1 MINKLQYKSIE
12 LKQETTSRLPDGR
25 LKVVAYA
32 AVFGNV
38 DSYNDIIVKGAF
50 KNSLKKEGKR
60 VAVCYQHEMSN
71 PIATLDM
78 IKEDDNGL
86 LVEFT
91 ISKSEEG
98 IATKIEEG
106 IIKEMSIGYRT
117 IKYDYDTST
126 EIRTINELRL
136 YEVSLVTRAANEEA
150 TIKSEEDDN
159 NTCTWVV
166 TATDDEKVA
175 FYNGAE
181 TKADTKFDFSK
192 LKSNELEM
200 MYKQLSEEI
209 LIRLIS
215 NI

>member
-1 MINKLQYKSIE
+1 M
-12 LKQETTSRLPDGR
+12 DC
-25 LKVVAYA
+25 
-32 AVFGNV
+32 
-38 DSYNDIIVKGAF
+38 
-50 KNSLKKEGKR
+50 SL
-60 VAVCYQHEMSN
+60 N
-71 PIATLDM
+71 
-78 IKEDDNGL
+78 
-86 LVEFT
+86 F
-91 ISKSEEG
+91 SKSEES

-117 IKYDYDTST
+117 VKYDYDTAK

-159 NTCTWVV
+159 NTCTWVIS
-166 TATDDEKVA
+166 ATQDEKVIL
-175 FYNGAE
+175 YNGAE

>member
-1 MINKLQYKSIE
+1 MVNKLQYKSIE

-91 ISKSEEG
+91 ISKSEES

-150 TIKSEEDDN
+150 TIKSEEMDN
-159 NTCTWVV
+159 DECTLVV
-166 TATDDEKVA
+166 TPE
-175 FYNGAE
+175 
-181 TKADTKFDFSK
+181 TKFDFSK
-192 LKSNELEM
+192 LKDNEVDLL
-200 MYKQLSEEI
+200 YNKLSEEK
-209 LIRLIS
+209 LVRLI
-215 NI
+215 NNL